1 MRWLR
6 RLAVLALLVVAAVV
20 AVSLVRGAD
29 TPAPPRLPAAGQDA
43 GAGGPVEGTLAPT
56 AGSFVGYRVRETVV
70 GVGLNEAVG
79 RTAQVDGTVRIERGR
94 IVGARLETDT
104 RTLRSDES
112 RRDEALRGRGLETD
126 RYPLARF
133 VLGPPARIAARFT
146 ARGRLT
152 LHGATRAVRVA
163 LRSRRVAGGID
174 LVGSTPIR
182 FADYGMRPP
191 SVAGAA
197 SVRDHGV
204 LEVRLRLR

>member
-1 MRWLR
+1 MRWVR
-6 RLAVLALLVVAAVV
+6 RLGLPAALAVAAVV
-20 AVSLVRGAD
+20 GISLLRGAD
-29 TPAPPRLPAAGQDA
+29 TPPPPRLPAAGEDA
-43 GAGGPVEGTLAPT
+43 APSGPLEGTLAAT
-56 AGSFVGYRVRETVV
+56 AGSFVGYRVRETVA

-79 RTAQVDGTVRIERGR
+79 RTGRVDGAARIAHGR
-94 IVGARLETDT
+94 IVDARFETDA
-104 RTLRSDES
+104 RTLRSDEA

-126 RYPLARF
+126 RYPVARF
-133 VLGPPARIAARFT
+133 VLGTPARIAARFT

-152 LHGATRAVRVA
+152 LHGASRSVRVA
-163 LRSRRVAGGID
+163 LRSRRVANGID

-191 SVAGAA
+191 SVAGVA

>member
-1 MRWLR
+1 MRWVR
-6 RLAVLALLVVAAVV
+6 RLVVLAALALAAVV
-20 AVSLVRGAD
+20 AVSLLRGAD
-29 TPAPPRLPAAGQDA
+29 TPPPPRLPDASAGPDD
-43 GAGGPVEGTLAPT
+43 GPVEGTLAAT
-56 AGSFVGYRVRETVV
+56 AGSFLGYRVRETVA

-79 RTAQVDGTVRIERGR
+79 RTAKVDGTARIQGGR
-94 IVGARLETDT
+94 IVAARFETDT

-126 RYPLARF
+126 RYPVAGF

-152 LHGATRAVRVA
+152 LHGTSRAVRVA
-163 LRSRRVAGGID
+163 LRSRRVPGGID

-182 FADYGMRPP
+182 FADYRMQPP
-191 SVAGAA
+191 SVAGVA

-204 LEVRLRLR
+204 MEVRLRLR